1 MIAKSAAKK
10 PLPPDTKRWNALS
23 PREKLEEFNELVRS
37 PYWHLLPDEIRS
49 TIRSMLA
56 H

>member
-1 MIAKSAAKK
+1 MIARSAAKK
-10 PLPPDTKRWNALS
+10 PLPSDAKRWNALS

-37 PYWHLLPDEIRS
+37 PYWHFLPDEIKS

-56 H
+56 C